1 MGGAWKERRGG
12 VLEGV
17 DAPMH
22 TLNLLE
28 EGEGEK
34 KRYLPLLFNVI
45 CHKLQGL

>member
-34 KRYLPLLFNVI
+34 NGKEKVSTI
-45 CHKLQGL
+45 II